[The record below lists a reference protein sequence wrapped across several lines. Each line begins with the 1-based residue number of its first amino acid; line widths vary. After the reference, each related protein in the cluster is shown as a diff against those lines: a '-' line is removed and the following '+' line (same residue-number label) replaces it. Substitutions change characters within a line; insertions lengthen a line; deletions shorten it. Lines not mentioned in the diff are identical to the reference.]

1 MIEQRS
7 KEWFKQRVD
16 MITGS
21 RVGGILGLSP
31 FATAADVM
39 RSMVREHHGAPSEF
53 EGNVATEYGNEYEDA
68 AIFALEQELGIQV
81 EETGFHKSSDW
92 LGASPDGLVG
102 INEVVEIKCPY
113 GKRGATSSDDFK
125 SAKEQPHYYAQ
136 MQIVMVCTG
145 REECHFYQWSEGASR
160 YELVLIND
168 EWLNENGPKL
178 KAFHDEYLTIISDD
192 KLSKPYLDALETDMS
207 DNEDWLDIETAYIN
221 ANIELSLAK
230 EKVDN
235 LKEDL
240 IKLANDKK
248 CKSEHLTVFKT
259 ERKGSIKYAQIIKD
273 QSIEFNP
280 EEYQGKSSTS
290 WTVKVK

>member
-1 MIEQRS
+1 MIEQRTE
-7 KEWFKQRVD
+7 EWFKQRVD

-31 FATAADVM
+31 FNKPEDVM

-53 EGNVATEYGNEYEDA
+53 EGNVATEYGNEHEDA
-68 AIFALEQELGIQV
+68 AIFALEQELGIEV
-81 EETGFHKSSDW
+81 EETGFHKVNDW

-113 GKRGATSSDDFK
+113 GKRNATSSEEFK
-125 SAKEQPHYYAQ
+125 SAREQPHYLAQ
-136 MQIVMVCTG
+136 MQIEMLCTG
-145 REECHFYQWSEGASR
+145 REECHFYQWAEGASR

-168 EWLNENGPKL
+168 EWLDENVPKL
-178 KAFHDEYLTIISDD
+178 KAFHDEYLTIIADD

-207 DNEDWLDIETAYIN
+207 DNEEWLDIETAYIN

-230 EKVDN
+230 KKVDN

-240 IKLANDKK
+240 IKLAKDKK

-290 WTVKVK
+290 WTIKVK

>member
-7 KEWFKQRVD
+7 EEWFKQRID

-31 FATAADVM
+31 FATASDVM

-53 EGNVATEYGNEYEDA
+53 EGNVATEYGNEHEDA

-81 EETGFHKSSDW
+81 QETGFHKVNEW
-92 LGASPDGLVG
+92 LGASPDGLVD

-113 GKRGATSSDDFK
+113 GKRNATSESEFK
-125 SAKEQPHYYAQ
+125 SIEEQPHYYAQ
-136 MQIVMVCTG
+136 MQIEMLSTG
-145 REECHFYQWSEGASR
+145 REQCHFYQWAEGASR
-160 YELVLIND
+160 YELVHIDHKWLD
-168 EWLNENGPKL
+168 ENYPKL
-178 KAFHDEYLTIISDD
+178 ADFHDEYSAIIADD

-207 DNEDWLDIETAYIN
+207 DNEEWAKVEAAYLTCVAEMEAAKAEADSYKKLLIEMT
-221 ANIELSLAK
+221 
-230 EKVDN
+230 DN
-235 LKEDL
+235 
-240 IKLANDKK
+240 KK
-248 CKSEHLTVFKT
+248 CKSERLTVFKT

-273 QSIEFNP
+273 QSIAFDAEK
-280 EEYQGKSSTS
+280 YQSKSSTS

>member
-7 KEWFKQRVD
+7 EEWFKQRVG

-31 FATAADVM
+31 FATPEDVM

-81 EETGFHKSSDW
+81 EETGFHKSYDW
-92 LGASPDGLVG
+92 LGASPDGLVD

-113 GKRGATSSDDFK
+113 FKRNATSESEFK
-125 SAKEQPHYYAQ
+125 SILEQPHYYAQ
-136 MQIVMVCTG
+136 MQIEMLSTG
-145 REECHFYQWSEGASR
+145 REQCHFYQWAEGASR
-160 YELVLIND
+160 YELVHIDHEWID
-168 EWLNENGPKL
+168 ENLPKL
-178 KAFHDEYLTIISDD
+178 KAFHDEYLTIIADE

-207 DNEDWLDIETAYIN
+207 DNEEWLDIEKAYIN
-221 ANIELSLAK
+221 ATIELSLAK

-273 QSIEFNP
+273 QSIAFDAEK
-280 EEYQGKSSTS
+280 YQGKSSTS